1 LPDVSFISL
10 QDLIVTHF
18 IPRFISGNSGRT
30 RYNSFVRF
38 ANNIELGTGATSKK
52 TLLLACLPG
61 DYTQFSAL
69 INSGHLITMKGTYQV
84 HLVLS
89 REQTSYE
96 VIKNEPG
103 EEVKKEVNKEVKE
116 EKKIKL
122 ESRKKLKVAQNDKG
136 NKEVCSCETF

>member
-1 LPDVSFISL
+1 V
-10 QDLIVTHF
+10 
-18 IPRFISGNSGRT
+18 
-30 RYNSFVRF
+30 
-38 ANNIELGTGATSKK
+38 
-52 TLLLACLPG
+52 
-61 DYTQFSAL
+61 
-69 INSGHLITMKGTYQV
+69 KGTYQV

-103 EEVKKEVNKEVKE
+103 EEVKKEVKKEVKE

-136 NKEVCSCETF
+136 NKEVCSYETF